1 MLQASLDV
9 LDAGRSTVVEIT
21 GEPGIGKTRLLSELC
36 RRAEARG
43 HLVLGGRVA
52 EFERTLPFGPFVAA
66 FDDYLAARSD
76 QDLGAVGSD
85 ELTELAG
92 VFPALSRFGG
102 EGPTLQ
108 AERYRSYRAVRSL
121 LEALS
126 NRRPLVVALD
136 DLQWADTA
144 SGELLGHL
152 LRSPPRTPV
161 MLALAARTAQLATPL
176 SATLERVA
184 RDVTINRMELAA
196 LSPAEA
202 DMLLSP
208 ELDPVVRA
216 ELHRLSGGNPFYLE
230 QLGRASR
237 AGADGPRGTEG
248 PLPAVPEAVQAALA
262 GEIRGVTPAARRLLD
277 GGAVVGDPF
286 DLDLAADVA
295 ELAPSEAL
303 VALDHLT
310 AAELLHPTES
320 PRQFRFR
327 HPLLRHAVYE
337 STGAG
342 WRLAAHARA
351 AARMVGKA
359 TIASRALH
367 IERSASVGDVDAV
380 TTLTDA
386 GRAAKEPFTA
396 ARWFGAALRLL
407 PLDDEETPR
416 RLELMAARIDALSA
430 SGQLTECHEALLEI
444 IPLLPPGPAQSR
456 QVAACACVEHLLG
469 RLPEARRRLEQA
481 LRRVANAK
489 SAEAVNLQ
497 IELCGNALLR
507 CDAAQ
512 ALPVASSALATA
524 RQLEDRLLMAVT
536 GAMRLQAEFF
546 TTGGNVGEQEMARV
560 VDLVDSLDDAE
571 FARRPDSAV
580 WLGGVEFHLE
590 RFDDALR
597 HLERV
602 VDVSQATRQG
612 HLLNASRIFQAR
624 AATSLGRLAD
634 AHQLADAAS
643 AAARLTANPRVTCR
657 ALAIESAVANVRG
670 DAERALSSAEE
681 SYELVPALEPGEL
694 RALAGWALGTALLA
708 TGQAERAG
716 SVLRQSGGGDD
727 MALVGVAERCAF
739 YEALAEVELAQ
750 GDRAAAE
757 AWATRAAAA
766 AATLP
771 LALPAVSAGRAR
783 AALLLAGGDAEGA
796 VGRALEAADLADG
809 VGARIH
815 SASSRLLAGRALA
828 VAGRRERAVDQL
840 REAERVFTEC
850 GADGHRAAA
859 ARELRRLGRRVG
871 PRRRDAGSS
880 SGLSAREM
888 EIVQLLVE
896 NRTNR
901 EIAAGLYIS
910 EKTVESH
917 LSHIYT
923 KLGVSSR
930 RVVARKFAAL
940 SGPPT
945 ESP

>member
-1 MLQASLDV
+1 MLRASLDV
-9 LDAGRSTVVEIT
+9 LDAGRSTVVEVT

-36 RRAEARG
+36 GWAEARG
-43 HLVLGGRVA
+43 HLVCSGRVA

-66 FDDYLAARSD
+66 FDDYLATMSD
-76 QDLGAVGSD
+76 HDLSTVGSD
-85 ELTELAG
+85 ELNELAG

-102 EGPTLQ
+102 DRPTLQ
-108 AERYRSYRAVRSL
+108 AERFRSYRAVRSL

-126 NRRPLVVALD
+126 LRQPLVVALD

-161 MLALAARTAQLATPL
+161 LLALAARTAQLATPL
-176 SATLERVA
+176 AATLERVA
-184 RDVTINRMELAA
+184 RDGAINRLELAA

-202 DMLLSP
+202 DRLLRP
-208 ELDPVVRA
+208 GMHAGVRA

-230 QLGRASR
+230 QLARASWSR
-237 AGADGPRGTEG
+237 MDGLSRSGEA
-248 PLPAVPEAVQAALA
+248 LSAVPKAVQAALSA
-262 GEIRGVTPAARRLLD
+262 EIQAVTPAARRLLD

-286 DLDLAADVA
+286 DLDLAAGVA
-295 ELAPSEAL
+295 ELEASDAL

-310 AAELLHPTES
+310 AAGLLHSTDA

-327 HPLLRHAVYE
+327 HPLLRRAVYE
-337 STGAG
+337 SAGAG

-351 AARMVGKA
+351 ADRLAGKGA
-359 TIASRALH
+359 VASRALH
-367 IERSASVGDVDAV
+367 IERSASVGDAEAV
-380 TTLTDA
+380 TTLIA
-386 GRAAKEPFTA
+386 AARAAKEPFTA
-396 ARWFGAALRLL
+396 AQWFEAALRLL
-407 PLDDEETPR
+407 PVDDDVAPR

-430 SGQLTECHEALLEI
+430 AGQLTRCHEAVLEI
-444 IPLLPPGPAQSR
+444 ISLLPPGAARSR
-456 QVAACACVEHLLG
+456 HVAACACVEHLLG
-469 RLPEARRRLEQA
+469 QLPEARARLEEA
-481 LRRVANAK
+481 LQGVSDAN

-507 CDAAQ
+507 SDPAQ
-512 ALPVASSALATA
+512 ALPVASSARITA
-524 RQLEDRLLMAVT
+524 RQLGNRLLMAVT
-536 GAMRLQAEFF
+536 GAMRLQAEYF
-546 TTGGNVGEQEMARV
+546 TTSGEVGDEELACAV
-560 VDLVDSLDDAE
+560 ELVDSLEDVE

-590 RFDDALR
+590 HFNDALR

-602 VDVSQATRQG
+602 VDVSRATGQG
-612 HLLNASRIFQAR
+612 HLLNASRILQAR
-624 AATSLGRLAD
+624 AAMSLGRLAD
-634 AHQLADAAS
+634 AHELADAAS
-643 AAARLTANPRVTCR
+643 AAARLSANPRVTCR
-657 ALAIESAVANVRG
+657 ALAIESSVALAG
-670 DAERALSSAEE
+670 GSLTEALTTAEE
-681 SYELVPALEPGEL
+681 SYELVPTLEPGEL
-694 RALAGWALGTALLA
+694 AALAGWALGTALLA
-708 TGQAERAG
+708 AGQADRAR
-716 SVLRQSGGGDD
+716 SVLLDAGGGEDLPEVWP
-727 MALVGVAERCAF
+727 ASRCGF
-739 YEALAEVELAQ
+739 YEALTEVELTQ

-757 AWATRAAAA
+757 GWVTRAETA

-783 AALLLAGGDAEGA
+783 AAVLLAGGDAEGA
-796 VGRALEAADLADG
+796 VGRALEAAERAEG

-828 VAGRRERAVDQL
+828 VSGRREQAVEQL
-840 REAERVFTEC
+840 QDAERVFTEC
-850 GADGHRAAA
+850 GAEGHRVDA

-871 PRRRDAGSS
+871 PRRGDSGSP
-880 SGLSAREM
+880 SGLSAREL

-901 EIAAGLYIS
+901 EIATGLYIS

-930 RVVARKFAAL
+930 RVVARKFATL